1 MNTQSNIQ
9 LHPLSVEEI
18 NVLINDLF
26 LPYKFKGKTYELTNY
41 DLLNFAY
48 AILRKAQEK

>member
-1 MNTQSNIQ
+1 MNTQLDTQ

-26 LPYKFKGKTYELTNY
+26 LPSKFKEGTYELTNY

-48 AILRKAQEK
+48 AILRKANEK